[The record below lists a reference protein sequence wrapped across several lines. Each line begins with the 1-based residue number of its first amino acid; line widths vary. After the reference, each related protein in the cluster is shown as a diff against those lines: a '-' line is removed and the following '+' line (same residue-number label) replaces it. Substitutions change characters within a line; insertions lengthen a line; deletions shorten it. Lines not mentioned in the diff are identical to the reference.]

1 MPGRPG
7 GASSGSGSRD
17 GDTMD
22 ITSLAAIIRPPSAA
36 RRYSAGGDF
45 AALDMHLV

>member
-7 GASSGSGSRD
+7 GASSGSVNRD
-17 GDTMD
+17 GDAMG
-22 ITSLAAIIRPPSAA
+22 ITKLAAIIRPPSAV
-36 RRYSAGGDF
+36 RRCSAVGDF